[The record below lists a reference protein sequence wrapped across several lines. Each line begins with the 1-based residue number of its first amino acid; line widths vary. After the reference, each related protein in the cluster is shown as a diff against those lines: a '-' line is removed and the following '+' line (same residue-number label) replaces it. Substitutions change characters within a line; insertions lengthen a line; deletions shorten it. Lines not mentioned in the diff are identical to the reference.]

1 MFYRVIETSGSLGE
15 QEMLLEHMSQRQVF
29 PLRFQDLQNLHQY
42 FYNSIETHRT
52 CFTLLFEST
61 ANHQKLKTAC

>member
-15 QEMLLEHMSQRQVF
+15 QEMLLEHMNQRQVF

-42 FYNSIETHRT
+42 FFNAIYRNTQNMFYTSFRKH
-52 CFTLLFEST
+52 C
-61 ANHQKLKTAC
+61 